1 MVKMACL
8 RAIANLKLDSARVSI
23 LSGFVDSYPWLNAI
37 ELSELEGEVASIN
50 KETELFRS

>member
-1 MVKMACL
+1 MVKMTCL
-8 RAIANLKLDSARVSI
+8 RAIANLKLDPAR
-23 LSGFVDSYPWLNAI
+23 LSTLSRFVASYPWLNGI

>member
-1 MVKMACL
+1 MVKVAHL
-8 RAIANLKLDSARVSI
+8 RAIANLKLGPARVSI
-23 LSGFVDSYPWLNAI
+23 LSGLVDSYLWLNAI

>member
-1 MVKMACL
+1 MVKMTCL

-23 LSGFVDSYPWLNAI
+23 LSGFVASYLWLNAI
-37 ELSELEGEVASIN
+37 ELSELKGEVASIN